1 MGCSSK
7 AIKGNQE
14 EKLTSIRKAMGRDKS
29 RKISRGTQNAG
40 SVKSLVVNF

>member
-14 EKLTSIRKAMGRDKS
+14 EKLTSIRKAMRRTKAE
-29 RKISRGTQNAG
+29 K
-40 SVKSLVVNF
+40 